1 MYGKECPVKFLN
13 TSLSCPFISHPSVP
27 KGIYGTVRDVTQSST
42 FLGSTDTSFF
52 ICRDYISFPSVWGQ
66 PSLHFFK
73 LLYNCSGDLNASHT
87 WSWVLAI
94 TQIVKSTYIT
104 CPWHHCHKIG
114 CSFVMLSSPR
124 LTHFLRNRIHLAIAF
139 LSSCG
144 SIYTSLIKDPHYVQ

>member
-1 MYGKECPVKFLN
+1 MSAYKRVIVMRNSLFPKGGWHSKSHSMLSINTTHLSIQHFNSKGCMGKECPVKFLN

-42 FLGSTDTSFF
+42 FLGSTDTSLF
-52 ICRDYISFPSVWGQ
+52 ICREYISFPSVWGQ

-94 TQIVKSTYIT
+94 TQIVKST
-104 CPWHHCHKIG
+104 
-114 CSFVMLSSPR
+114 
-124 LTHFLRNRIHLAIAF
+124 
-139 LSSCG
+139 
-144 SIYTSLIKDPHYVQ
+144 